1 LPIYSARRPS
11 WFTARSDA
19 DPQRTQR
26 RRAAPARPAAG
37 RPSPARPNRVRAS
50 RVRPNRVRASRV
62 RPNRVRA
69 SRVRPSR
76 RAHRDRARRRVRPVH
91 PSRVRPSR
99 RAHRDRARRRVRP
112 VHPSRVRASRRAH
125 RDGARRRVRPVHP
138 SRLTA
143 PAGPDP
149 ELPVA
154 SWRRWRHHS
163 VRLPK
168 SQARRRCQPC
178 RRFSSGS
185 WRFLSYSFSPTPPR
199 AAGGSIKES
208 DMALVKTL
216 RCSSQRCLPPRDRGL
231 C

>member
-1 LPIYSARRPS
+1 LVHCSLRCRSPKD
-11 WFTARSDA
+11 TA
-19 DPQRTQR
+19 
-26 RRAAPARPAAG
+26 AAG
-37 RPSPARPNRVRAS
+37 RPSPARPNRVHAS
-50 RVRPNRVRASRV
+50 RVRPNRVRPNRVRASRGRH
-62 RPNRVRA
+62 RPN
-69 SRVRPSR
+69 
-76 RAHRDRARRRVRPVH
+76 
-91 PSRVRPSR
+91 
-99 RAHRDRARRRVRP
+99 
-112 VHPSRVRASRRAH
+112 RVRASRRAH
-125 RDGARRRVRPVHP
+125 RDRASRQGHPGRASRRVRPVHP

-143 PAGPDP
+143 PAGPHP

-168 SQARRRCQPC
+168 SQPRRRCQPC

-185 WRFLSYSFSPTPPR
+185 RRFLSYSFSPTPPR